1 MLEQQIPVEM
11 EQESL
16 KDLTEIITD
25 IIQDNVVID
34 WTEKEDVK
42 REMRKRLKKQLRA
55 SSVSNQQVE
64 SVADNYGIG

>member
-1 MLEQQIPVEM
+1 MEQQIPVEM